1 MNSSSNSTS
10 DSSLNRLTLTPEQVD
25 SLLSQVKNDLRSD
38 NFDRSDL
45 KLIQQMIECL
55 GDKRGMVRLGFAEAL
70 GVVGVTAA
78 EPLMEALVNHPN
90 VVVQRAAA
98 KTLTLIGD
106 PQSIPVLLN
115 SFLHDEDQV
124 VRNSSIGALARMG
137 ETVVPELLEIIAD
150 SDRDETI
157 KGHAAWAL
165 AFIGV
170 KAKEQIYGAIDSDS
184 DDLRSAVVG
193 AVLKIAEEEPEERAF
208 KLLMNSL
215 QDRASS
221 VRSEAA
227 AAVGNLVYKPAIPAL
242 IELLANSEI
251 ESRKSAALALMKIK
265 DTSTIDTL
273 ELAMQ
278 KESAE
283 EVIQVI
289 KLAISQLKRTSVDD
303 EWE

>member
-1 MNSSSNSTS
+1 MSNTPA
-10 DSSLNRLTLTPEQVD
+10 NRLTLSPEQVD
-25 SLLSQVKNDLRSD
+25 ELLLQVKNDLRASK
-38 NFDRSDL
+38 FDRSDS
-45 KLIQQMIECL
+45 KLIQQMIECM
-55 GDKRGMVRLGFAEAL
+55 GDTRGMVRLGFAEAL
-70 GVVGVTAA
+70 GVVGENAA
-78 EPLMEALVNHPN
+78 VPLMEALASHPN

-106 PQSIPVLLN
+106 PKSIPVLLN

-170 KAKEQIYGAIDSDS
+170 KAKEKIYAAINSDS

-208 KLLMNSL
+208 NLLMNSL
-215 QDRASS
+215 QDSATS

-227 AAVGNLVYKPAIPAL
+227 AAVGNLGYKPAIPAL
-242 IELLANSEI
+242 IKLLDNPEV

-265 DTSTIDTL
+265 DPSSIEVL
-273 ELAMQ
+273 EPVLER
-278 KESAE
+278 ESVE
-283 EVIQVI
+283 EVIQVM
-289 KLAISQLKRTSVDD
+289 KLAISQLKRTSVEDD
-303 EWE
+303 WD